1 MSSNIIALRSYQ
13 QEAIDAVQR
22 DWQDGLRSVAV
33 VLPTGSGKTVTF
45 ANMCDNEVKS
55 GGKPLIL
62 VHRDELVQQ
71 AKKKI
76 QLIAPDIT
84 VGVVKADQNE
94 TDAHVVVGS
103 VQTLRKQQ
111 RLEQL
116 TDITM
121 IIIDECFPA
130 GTLVG
135 GRPIEAIRVG
145 DTVASWDEET
155 GCETSKTVVATMK
168 KKPSNLVQVKFED
181 GQTVI
186 STANHP
192 FMTDK
197 GWCPAELLTND
208 ASVLSFTHDSSAG
221 TNELQFLQ
229 NPDCDN
235 RTSTV
240 ELEKIGERVL
250 HKSMRNVCDR
260 ELFQEEGQSL
270 ANYSLCGMQSSCEF
284 EFALK
289 EQTRCVPQ
297 NKKGLLLC
305 DMQRGSSEKSFFRNH
320 GSHEQK
326 VCLCQNAEKESD
338 AFFRDTRE
346 NVSNFEKDSARAEVS
361 ERQRERCADSSEE
374 ACRHLR
380 LADGNCYRPEGW
392 PASLSLQGGH
402 SSSYFENL
410 HRSGR
415 RISFLEG
422 APRVRPKKGRK
433 AVFLRVVDVSILEQG
448 SDGTYGGLCP
458 DGYVYN
464 IEVEGTHTYTVGNGI
479 VVHNCHHAAANSYVT
494 ITKHYPHARVVGF
507 TATLQR
513 EDSKKLGDIFQKVS
527 YQKDIEFGITHGFL
541 CDVEGRTVEVPDLDL
556 QSVNQR
562 RGDFADEALA
572 EALEESEAGK
582 FIAEAYREHC
592 PNRRGVL
599 FAPNVAT
606 ANLFANDLKDAGFS
620 TEVIVGTTPLDE
632 RAEIYRRF
640 EKGTTQILSSV
651 GVLTE
656 GWDAPWAHVAV
667 IARPTRSQGLY
678 TQMAGRVLRPW
689 AGKDK
694 ALILDVVGAARQF
707 PLATIA
713 DLSKT
718 KPKIKDGETLGEALE
733 REAKEKKP
741 GRSTT
746 GLKFEAIDLFHK
758 STSVWMQT
766 YSGVW
771 FIPVRE
777 ATYFI
782 WPEAETEWTVGRTP
796 KYGRPERLRTGL
808 DMALAMSWAEQL
820 ATDEDSSISSRKASW
835 RRRKSVPTDA
845 QKTTAARCGLDIAG
859 KTKVEVSDM
868 LSVYFASKLFPN
880 GYPTY

>member
-13 QEAIDAVQR
+13 QEAIDAVQK

-121 IIIDECFPA
+121 IIIDE
-130 GTLVG
+130 
-135 GRPIEAIRVG
+135 
-145 DTVASWDEET
+145 
-155 GCETSKTVVATMK
+155 
-168 KKPSNLVQVKFED
+168 
-181 GQTVI
+181 
-186 STANHP
+186 
-192 FMTDK
+192 
-197 GWCPAELLTND
+197 
-208 ASVLSFTHDSSAG
+208 
-221 TNELQFLQ
+221 
-229 NPDCDN
+229 
-235 RTSTV
+235 
-240 ELEKIGERVL
+240 
-250 HKSMRNVCDR
+250 
-260 ELFQEEGQSL
+260 
-270 ANYSLCGMQSSCEF
+270 
-284 EFALK
+284 
-289 EQTRCVPQ
+289 
-297 NKKGLLLC
+297 
-305 DMQRGSSEKSFFRNH
+305 
-320 GSHEQK
+320 
-326 VCLCQNAEKESD
+326 
-338 AFFRDTRE
+338 
-346 NVSNFEKDSARAEVS
+346 
-361 ERQRERCADSSEE
+361 
-374 ACRHLR
+374 
-380 LADGNCYRPEGW
+380 
-392 PASLSLQGGH
+392 
-402 SSSYFENL
+402 
-410 HRSGR
+410 
-415 RISFLEG
+415 
-422 APRVRPKKGRK
+422 
-433 AVFLRVVDVSILEQG
+433 
-448 SDGTYGGLCP
+448 
-458 DGYVYN
+458 
-464 IEVEGTHTYTVGNGI
+464 
-479 VVHNCHHAAANSYVT
+479 CHHAAANSYVT